1 MFGARIEN
9 DREPLLPW
17 MPLRE
22 NLGVRRPWLN
32 WRLIRIVR
40 RQVVQVARRAIREVI
55 LTMRIAIGEEEG
67 ALIAPQM
74 TIQIVVFMAALRD
87 ILRFVPVPVGEE
99 VILSL
104 IGAWVSIVVLF
115 QLMLLRLEP
124 RLARETILAN
134 IMATLGTGGFV
145 YIAIVIAEELRATQT
160 ERGLPV

>member
-1 MFGARIEN
+1 M
-9 DREPLLPW
+9 
-17 MPLRE
+17 
-22 NLGVRRPWLN
+22 
-32 WRLIRIVR
+32 IRIVR